1 MLKLSPVELPRVTDY
16 PITRPE
22 NVTTRSYPIPDF
34 SIFQLPDTRKLI
46 FGYPR
51 VEDRVFLLNKKHSLL
66 SKTTIVVL
74 IVMPS
79 RTGLFIY
86 YSIYRYIVTLPIFW
100 LYNIDQNFTFA
111 KKIWIYLIS
120 LVASGTRKP
129 ENNYPIPEE
138 VFSGTTRS

>member
-1 MLKLSPVELPRVTDY
+1 MGKRLEAREQLFAVVGASVRLLELPRVPDY

-79 RTGLFIY
+79 RTGLFMY
-86 YSIYRYIVTLPIFW
+86 
-100 LYNIDQNFTFA
+100 
-111 KKIWIYLIS
+111 
-120 LVASGTRKP
+120 
-129 ENNYPIPEE
+129 
-138 VFSGTTRS
+138 